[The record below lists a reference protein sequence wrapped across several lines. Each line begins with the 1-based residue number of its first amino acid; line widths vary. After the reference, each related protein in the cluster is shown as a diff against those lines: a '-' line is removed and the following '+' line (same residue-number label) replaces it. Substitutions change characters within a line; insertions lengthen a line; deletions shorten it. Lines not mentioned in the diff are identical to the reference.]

1 MSNFSIDA
9 LQHKINT
16 KTKPLGSLGILEKLA
31 LQIGTVQQTLLPQVV
46 QPHIVVFAADHGIA
60 AAGLVNPFPQAVTAQ
75 MVYNFCAGGA
85 AINAFCKVNDCSL
98 TVVDCGVKT
107 VFDTSLPITHSK
119 IAMGTANYL
128 EGKAMS
134 EPQVQQAMQIGVQ
147 AVEQAYQK
155 GTNVIGFGEMGIGN
169 TSAASLLMSAIL
181 GLPVQDCVGRGTG
194 VNDSQLTT
202 KLATLE
208 KVYQLHQLSL
218 PSAQPLALLQA
229 VGGFEIAAMV
239 GAFLHAYKLQM
250 VFLVDG
256 FIATSAYLIAQLIEP
271 AIVANAVFAHC
282 SQEQGHT
289 TMLHHLHA
297 TPLLQLQMRL
307 GEGTGAAMAIP
318 ILRAACSFVNEMA
331 SFESAGVSTGT

>member
-1 MSNFSIDA
+1 MNNFSIDA

-16 KTKPLGSLGILEKLA
+16 KTKPLGSLGMLESLA
-31 LQIGTVQQTLLPQVV
+31 FQLGAVQQTLTPRVV

-60 AAGLVNPFPQAVTAQ
+60 TTGLVNPFPQAVTAQ

-85 AINAFCKVNDCSL
+85 AINAFCKVNDCTLS
-98 TVVDCGVKT
+98 VVDCGVNA
-107 VFDTSLPITHSK
+107 VLDISLPIVHSK
-119 IAMGTANYL
+119 VAMGTANYL
-128 EGKAMS
+128 EGVAMS
-134 EPQVQQAMQIGVQ
+134 ELQMQQAMQVGIQ
-147 AVEQAYQK
+147 AVEQAYQH
-155 GTNVIGFGEMGIGN
+155 GTTVIGFGEMGIGN
-169 TSAASLLMSAIL
+169 TSVASLLMSAIL
-181 GLPVQDCVGRGTG
+181 SLPIQDCVGRGTG
-194 VNDSQLTT
+194 VNDNQLAT

-208 KVYQLHQLSL
+208 KVYQLHQLPLLSK
-218 PSAQPLALLQA
+218 QPLLLLQT

-239 GAFLHAYKLQM
+239 GAFLHAYKLRM

-256 FIATSAYLIAQLIEP
+256 FIATSAYLVAQLIEP

-282 SQEQGHT
+282 SHERGHT
-289 TMLHHLHA
+289 TILHHLQA

-307 GEGTGAAMAIP
+307 GEGTGAAMAVP